1 MRGQT
6 PAIECEVAGEPLLFT
21 FDTGASGTDFSVR
34 YYERF
39 RQLASSWRTR
49 TVESGGAGGTVRR
62 TMFVQPQVELMVGGA
77 DVTLRDVT
85 IFSTNMNAGIDV
97 LFGNLGQDFVEGF
110 DSFTLD
116 FSTMTFRFG
125 VATAPPSAR

>member
-1 MRGQT
+1 
-6 PAIECEVAGEPLLFT
+6 
-21 FDTGASGTDFSVR
+21 
-34 YYERF
+34 
-39 RQLASSWRTR
+39 
-49 TVESGGAGGTVRR
+49 
-62 TMFVQPQVELMVGGA
+62 
-77 DVTLRDVT
+77 VTLRDVT
-85 IFSTNMNAGIDV
+85 IFSTTMNAGIDV

>member
-1 MRGQT
+1 
-6 PAIECEVAGEPLLFT
+6 
-21 FDTGASGTDFSVR
+21 
-34 YYERF
+34 
-39 RQLASSWRTR
+39 
-49 TVESGGAGGTVRR
+49 
-62 TMFVQPQVELMVGGA
+62 MFVQPQVELMVGGA